1 MIITAEAMDEVAR
14 TTIGWPKSRKWD
26 CKDKQERFKSLFGAN
41 IDVITEIWN
50 RIEQN
55 VDTGI
60 IPKHLLYGLVFL
72 KVYATSEEVH
82 CAIVDWPSAVELRY
96 SVYFGY

>member
-1 MIITAEAMDEVAR
+1 MIITAEAMDKVAR
-14 TTIGWPKSRKWD
+14 ATIRWPSSRKWAS
-26 CKDKQERFKSLFGAN
+26 KDKQERFKSLLGAN

-55 VDTGI
+55 VDPGI
-60 IPKHLLYGLVFL
+60 VPKYLLHGLVFL

-82 CAIVDWPSAVELRY
+82 CAILDWPTAKTFPEIL
-96 SVYFGY
+96 